1 MKTLGK
7 ILLCAVIL
15 FVGAYWAASNPTT
28 ASSVKKAADAL
39 GLRSRWG
46 STIAN

>member
-28 ASSVKKAADAL
+28 ASSVKRAADSAV
-39 GLRSRWG
+39 S
-46 STIAN
+46 SAKDAITD